1 MFDRSRPQSRNV
13 KILLLALG
21 YFFMFGYSNVSYL
34 LPIYYS
40 AVGFSPAQ
48 SGLLAS
54 SYFVASLIFR
64 LVLGGLLARWGFKRF
79 FTAGSVITVA
89 SAIWVVFADSFS
101 AAFVARFLLGAGTAF
116 HQIALASYQSMAFA
130 EKERGFAFSVIMAGG
145 LAPMMTAV
153 PIADRLLANGSLTLY
168 ILIPVVQ
175 TALLAVV
182 TLIFLDTDDVALVA
196 PRSGGNP
203 FKGVLSCFKVPEL
216 AFALSFVFLFSLV
229 DASSAFM
236 SIMTASYGLMASFF
250 LSSNAVVGVF
260 VRLFLGKALD
270 KYPRQKLAAPII
282 IGMALMLLFASIC
295 PTHTSLMVLGFIFGI
310 GMGFGFPLCLALVSD
325 CAPMRLQPQA
335 ISLTWFFV
343 ALDFAVIPAA
353 LSYICGVTTP
363 VAGFRI
369 VVILILLSVAG
380 AEYMR
385 RRMTSVKK

>member
-1 MFDRSRPQSRNV
+1 
-13 KILLLALG
+13 
-21 YFFMFGYSNVSYL
+21 
-34 LPIYYS
+34 
-40 AVGFSPAQ
+40 
-48 SGLLAS
+48 
-54 SYFVASLIFR
+54 
-64 LVLGGLLARWGFKRF
+64 
-79 FTAGSVITVA
+79 
-89 SAIWVVFADSFS
+89 
-101 AAFVARFLLGAGTAF
+101 
-116 HQIALASYQSMAFA
+116 
-130 EKERGFAFSVIMAGG
+130 
-145 LAPMMTAV
+145 MMTAV

-182 TLIFLDTDDVALVA
+182 TLIFLDTDDVALVV